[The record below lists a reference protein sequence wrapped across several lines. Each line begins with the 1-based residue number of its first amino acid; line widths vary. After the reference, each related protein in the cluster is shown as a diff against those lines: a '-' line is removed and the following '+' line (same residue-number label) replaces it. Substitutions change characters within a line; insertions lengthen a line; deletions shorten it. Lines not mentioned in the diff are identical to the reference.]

1 MRDVAKLLAG
11 MTVLLVLILSVI
23 KPLIRSLMTPPV
35 VALPPGTNS
44 EPGNEG
50 QGRVALQGKNY
61 EEQINEA
68 RALVNQ
74 DPARVA
80 QVVNSWVSG
89 ND

>member
-1 MRDVAKLLAG
+1 MGDKLARRG
-11 MTVLLVLILSVI
+11 
-23 KPLIRSLMTPPV
+23 RG
-35 VALPPGTNS
+35 AQPGTNS